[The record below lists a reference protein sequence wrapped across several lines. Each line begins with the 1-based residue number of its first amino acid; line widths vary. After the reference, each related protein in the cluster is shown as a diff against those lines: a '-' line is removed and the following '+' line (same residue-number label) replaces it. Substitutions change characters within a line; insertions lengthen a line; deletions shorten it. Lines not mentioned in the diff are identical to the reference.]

1 MKKGKRY
8 TAANEKV
15 EAQKA
20 YTIDEGLGL
29 VPETSATKFDETVD
43 VSGRLGVNPKHPEQ
57 MVRGSVVLP
66 NGTGRKTRV
75 LVFAKGEKEAEA
87 TEAGA
92 DFVGS
97 EEMVAKVRGGWLDF
111 DATVATPDMMGEVGK
126 LGKVL
131 GPRGLMP
138 NPKLGTV
145 TFDVA
150 KAVTDLKAGKV
161 EFRVD
166 KAGNIHVPIGKVS
179 FGSDKLKEN
188 LLCLMDAII
197 KAKPAAS
204 KGIYLKSLNLSTTMG
219 PGIKLDTSEM
229 RTLGK

>member
-1 MKKGKRY
+1 MNKGKRY
-8 TAANEKV
+8 TAAKEKV
-15 EAQKA
+15 EAEKA
-20 YTIDEGLGL
+20 YTMDDGLAL
-29 VPETSATKFDETVD
+29 VPETGAAKFDETVD
-43 VSGRLGVNPKHPEQ
+43 LSGRLGVNPKHPEQ

-66 NGTGRKTRV
+66 NGTGRTTRV

-87 TEAGA
+87 TDAGA

-97 EEMVAKVRGGWLDF
+97 DDMVAKVRGGWLDF

-150 KAVTDLKAGKV
+150 KAVQDLKAGKV

-166 KAGNIHVPIGKVS
+166 KAGNLHVPIGKVS
-179 FGSDKLKEN
+179 FGKDKLKEN
-188 LLCLMDAII
+188 LLCLMEAVV
-197 KAKPAAS
+197 KAKPSAS
-204 KGIYLKSLNLSTTMG
+204 KGVYLKSLNLSTTMG
-219 PGIKLDTSEM
+219 PGIRLDTSEM
-229 RTLGK
+229 RSLLK

>member
-1 MKKGKRY
+1 MKKGKKY
-8 TAANEKV
+8 NAAKEKV
-15 EAQKA
+15 ETDKVYA
-20 YTIDEGLGL
+20 IDDCLDL
-29 VPETSATKFDETVD
+29 VPEAAPAAFDETVD
-43 VSGRLGVNPKHPEQ
+43 LSGRLGVNPKHPEQ

-97 EEMVAKVRGGWLDF
+97 DELLAKVRGGWLGF
-111 DATVATPDMMGEVGK
+111 DAVVATPDMMGEVGK

-150 KAVTDLKAGKV
+150 KAVSDLKAGKV

-179 FGSDKLKEN
+179 FGKDKLKEN
-188 LLCLMDAII
+188 LLCLMDAVV
-197 KAKPAAS
+197 KAKPSAS
-204 KGIYLKSLNLSTTMG
+204 KGVYLKSLNISTTMG

-229 RTLGK
+229 RSLLK

>member
-1 MKKGKRY
+1 MNKGKRY
-8 TAANEKV
+8 CAAKEKV
-15 EAQKA
+15 EAEKA
-20 YTIDEGLGL
+20 YTMDEGLAL
-29 VPETSATKFDETVD
+29 VPETAAAKFDETVD
-43 VSGRLGVNPKHPEQ
+43 LSGRLGVNPKHPEQ

-66 NGTGRKTRV
+66 NGTGRTTRV

-87 TEAGA
+87 AGAGA

-97 EEMVAKVRGGWLDF
+97 DDMVAKVRGGWLDF

-150 KAVTDLKAGKV
+150 KAVSDLKAGKV

-179 FGSDKLKEN
+179 FGKDKLKEN
-188 LLCLMDAII
+188 LLCLMEALV
-197 KAKPAAS
+197 KAKPSAS
-204 KGIYLKSLNLSTTMG
+204 KGVYLKSLNLSTTMG
-219 PGIKLDTSEM
+219 PGIRLDTSEM
-229 RTLGK
+229 RSLLK

>member
-1 MKKGKRY
+1 MNKGKKY
-8 TAANEKV
+8 TAAKEKV
-15 EAQKA
+15 EQEKA
-20 YTIDEGLGL
+20 YNVDEGLDL
-29 VPETSATKFDETVD
+29 VPDTARAGFDETVD
-43 VSGRLGVNPKHPEQ
+43 IAGRLGVNPKHPEQ

-92 DFVGS
+92 DFAGS
-97 EEMVAKVRGGWLDF
+97 DDMLAKVRGGWLDF

-126 LGKVL
+126 LGKIL

-150 KAVTDLKAGKV
+150 RAVTDLKAGKV

-179 FGSDKLKEN
+179 FGKDKLREN
-188 LLCLMDAII
+188 LLCLMDAVV
-197 KAKPAAS
+197 KAKPSAS
-204 KGIYLKSLNLSTTMG
+204 KGVYLKNLSISTTMG
-219 PGIKLDTSEM
+219 PGIKLDTAQM
-229 RTLGK
+229 RTLVK

>member
-1 MKKGKRY
+1 MKRGKKY
-8 TAANEKV
+8 LAAKAKV
-15 EAQKA
+15 ETEKA
-20 YTIDEGLGL
+20 YSVDEGLAL
-29 VPETSATKFDETVD
+29 VPETAVASFDETVD

-75 LVFAKGEKEAEA
+75 LVFARGEKEAEA
-87 TEAGA
+87 AEAGA
-92 DFVGS
+92 DFVGG
-97 EEMVAKVRGGWLDF
+97 EDMVEKVRSGWLDF

-126 LGKVL
+126 LGKIL

-150 KAVTDLKAGKV
+150 KAVKDLKAGKV

-179 FGSDKLKEN
+179 FGKDKLREN
-188 LLCLMDAII
+188 LLTLMEAVI
-197 KAKPAAS
+197 KAKPSAS
-204 KGIYLKSLNLSTTMG
+204 KGVYLRSLYLSTTMG
-219 PGIKLDTSEM
+219 PGIRLDTGEM
-229 RTLGK
+229 RTLAR

>member
-1 MKKGKRY
+1 MKQGKRY
-8 TAANEKV
+8 IAAKEKIV
-15 EAQKA
+15 AEKA
-20 YTIDEGLGL
+20 YTVDEGLEL
-29 VPETSATKFDETVD
+29 VPETAAAKFDETVD
-43 VSGRLGVNPKHPEQ
+43 IAGKLGVNPKHPEQ

-75 LVFAKGEKEAEA
+75 LVFAKGDKEAEA

-92 DFVGS
+92 DFAGS
-97 EEMVAKVRGGWLDF
+97 DDMLEKVRGGWLDF

-126 LGKVL
+126 LGKIL

-166 KAGNIHVPIGKVS
+166 KGGNIHVPIGKVS
-179 FGSDKLKEN
+179 FGKDKLREN
-188 LLCLMDAII
+188 LLCLMDAVV
-197 KAKPAAS
+197 KAKPSAS
-204 KGIYLKSLNLSTTMG
+204 KGVYLRSLSLSTTMG

-229 RTLGK
+229 KTLIK

>member
-1 MKKGKRY
+1 MNKGKRY
-8 TAANEKV
+8 TAAKEKV
-15 EAQKA
+15 EAEKA
-20 YTIDEGLGL
+20 YSVDDGLDL
-29 VPETSATKFDETVD
+29 VPETAGTKFDETVD
-43 VSGRLGVNPKHPEQ
+43 LAGRLGVNPKHPEQ

-87 TEAGA
+87 TGAGA

-97 EEMVAKVRGGWLDF
+97 DDMVEKVRGGWLDF

-179 FGSDKLKEN
+179 FGKDKLREN
-188 LLCLMDAII
+188 LLCLMDAVI
-197 KAKPAAS
+197 KAKPSAS
-204 KGIYLKSLNLSTTMG
+204 KGVYLKNLSISTTMG
-219 PGIKLDTSEM
+219 PGIKLDATEM
-229 RTLGK
+229 KALLK

>member
-1 MKKGKRY
+1 MKQGKRY
-8 TAANEKV
+8 IAAKEKIVV
-15 EAQKA
+15 EKA
-20 YTIDEGLGL
+20 YTVDEGLEL
-29 VPETSATKFDETVD
+29 VPETAAAKFDETVD
-43 VSGRLGVNPKHPEQ
+43 IAGRLGVNPKHPEQ

-75 LVFAKGEKEAEA
+75 LVFAKGDKEAEA

-92 DFVGS
+92 DFAGS
-97 EEMVAKVRGGWLDF
+97 DDMLEKVRGGWLDF

-126 LGKVL
+126 LGKIL

-150 KAVTDLKAGKV
+150 RAVTDLKAGKV

-166 KAGNIHVPIGKVS
+166 KGGNIHVPIGKVS
-179 FGSDKLKEN
+179 FGKDKLREN
-188 LLCLMDAII
+188 LLCLMDAVV
-197 KAKPAAS
+197 KAKPSAS
-204 KGIYLKSLNLSTTMG
+204 KGVYLKNLSLSTTMG
-219 PGIKLDTSEM
+219 PGIKLDTSDI
-229 RTLGK
+229 RSLIK

>member
-1 MKKGKRY
+1 MNKGKRY
-8 TAANEKV
+8 IAAKEKI
-15 EAQKA
+15 EKTKA
-20 YTIDEGLGL
+20 YTIGEGLEL
-29 VPETSATKFDETVD
+29 AAETATARFDETVD
-43 VSGRLGVNPKHPEQ
+43 ISGRLGVNPKHPEQ

-75 LVFAKGEKEAEA
+75 LVFARGEKEAEA
-87 TEAGA
+87 AEAGA
-92 DFVGS
+92 DFVGG
-97 EEMVAKVRGGWLDF
+97 EEMVEKVRGGWLDF
-111 DATVATPDMMGEVGK
+111 DATVATPDMMGSVGK
-126 LGKVL
+126 LGKIL

-150 KAVTDLKAGKV
+150 KAVRDLKAGKV

-179 FGSDKLKEN
+179 FGKDKLREN
-188 LLCLMDAII
+188 LLTLMEAVV
-197 KAKPAAS
+197 KAKPSAS
-204 KGIYLKSLNLSTTMG
+204 KGVYLRSLYLSTTMG

-229 RTLGK
+229 RTLVR

>member
-1 MKKGKRY
+1 MKKGKNY
-8 TAANEKV
+8 NAAKEKV
-15 EAQKA
+15 EADKA
-20 YTIDEGLGL
+20 YTIDDCLAL
-29 VPETSATKFDETVD
+29 VPEAAPAKFDETVD
-43 VSGRLGVNPKHPEQ
+43 LSGRLGVNPKHPEQ

-87 TEAGA
+87 TDAGA

-97 EEMVAKVRGGWLDF
+97 DELVAKVRGGWLDF

-150 KAVTDLKAGKV
+150 KAVSDLKAGKV

-179 FGSDKLKEN
+179 FGKDKLKEN
-188 LLCLMDAII
+188 LLCLMDAVV
-197 KAKPAAS
+197 KAKPSAS
-204 KGIYLKSLNLSTTMG
+204 KGVYLKSLNISSTMG

-229 RTLGK
+229 RSLIK